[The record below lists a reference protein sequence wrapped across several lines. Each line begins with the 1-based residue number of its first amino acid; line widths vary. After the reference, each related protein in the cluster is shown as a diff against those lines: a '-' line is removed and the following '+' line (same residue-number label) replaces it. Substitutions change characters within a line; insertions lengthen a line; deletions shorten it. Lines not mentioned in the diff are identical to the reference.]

1 MNKNKCAS
9 LILSIGGVV
18 GVCATTAAA
27 IKATPLAIDLIEED
41 KKKKEDDSYT
51 KIDAFKASWKCYI
64 PTGILGMLTISTI
77 VANHIVTAKERK
89 AVVAAYLAL
98 NESYKKYVEGSKQVF
113 GEDAKQKIEAEIA
126 KETFV
131 YSPNHSL
138 LSYSCTYDSDN
149 DHEESMLFYDSY
161 SQRYFETTLARVI
174 NAEYHINRNLMLG
187 GFASMNSYFEFLGI
201 EKIAEGDE
209 VGWCQEDLCEN
220 DLYWLDFD
228 NAMTELED
236 GLECCVISY
245 PVDPAL
251 SISDEL

>member
-1 MNKNKCAS
+1 MNKNKYTS

-27 IKATPLAIDLIEED
+27 IKATPLAIDLINED

-51 KIDAFKASWKCYI
+51 KMDAFKASWKCYI

-113 GEDAKQKIEAEIA
+113 GEDAKQKIDAEIA

-131 YSPNHSL
+131 YSQGVFMDS
-138 LSYSCTYDSDN
+138 STYDSDN
-149 DHEESMLFYDSY
+149 DHEETMLFFDSY

-187 GFASMNSYFEFLGI
+187 GFASINSYFEFLGI
-201 EKIAEGDE
+201 ETISEGDE
-209 VGWCQEDLCEN
+209 VGWCQEDLC
-220 DLYWLDFD
+220 DGGLYWLDF
-228 NAMTELED
+228 NNEMTELED
-236 GLECCVISY
+236 GLECCVITY
-245 PVDPAL
+245 IIDPAL